1 MRNPL
6 RLPAARWQ
14 TVAVENMSTRFA
26 QHWAQEISPTA
37 FWRRTAELD
46 RQVLRGLP
54 HYAAAVDAV
63 VGDYHVEVRDAR
75 TEIDARTRRVDPA
88 VADLRSPRRT
98 VGTVLGAL
106 GIGGAFAFFFSRAD
120 FDLVAV
126 LPWSSAFLAA
136 GTVGVLM
143 ALLPVRRSAP
153 ATRGLVQR
161 SWLLAGFATAAAAA
175 PLFFITFSE
184 LPGAARTSLGVNL
197 VLAGVCCAASA
208 LVTVTWLRLG
218 TEEHSAVERQV
229 DDVSAQR
236 EAVAESAL
244 TRYRTSL
251 EELHRDLAA
260 EEREMLHGAYT
271 AAGETLVARG
281 VINTVDQVCS
291 HVPGM
296 LMLQAIAAA
305 TIRNRTVVLVPH
317 LAPPQR

>member
-1 MRNPL
+1 VPQ
-6 RLPAARWQ
+6 RWQ
-14 TVAVENMSTRFA
+14 TVAVENMWSSRFA
-26 QHWAQEISPTA
+26 QHWAQEISLAA

-54 HYAAAVDAV
+54 HHAAAVDAV
-63 VGDYHVEVRDAR
+63 VGDYHVDVRDAW
-75 TEIDARTRRVDPA
+75 TEIDARSRRVDPA

-120 FDLVAV
+120 FDMLAI
-126 LPWSSAFLAA
+126 LPWSSAFLTV

-153 ATRGLVQR
+153 ATSGLVQR

-175 PLFFITFSE
+175 PLFLLRFITFSE
-184 LPGAARTSLGVNL
+184 LPGAARTSLGVNI

-208 LVTVTWLRLG
+208 LVTVTWIRLG
-218 TEEHSAVERQV
+218 TEKHSAVERLV
-229 DDVSAQR
+229 DDVSTQR

-251 EELHRDLAA
+251 EELDRDLAA
-260 EEREMLHGAYT
+260 EEREMMRRAYT

-281 VINTVDQVCS
+281 VIDTVDQVCT

-296 LMLQAIAAA
+296 LMLQAIADA
-305 TIRNRTVVLVPH
+305 TIRNQTVVLVPQ

>member
-1 MRNPL
+1 M
-6 RLPAARWQ
+6 
-14 TVAVENMSTRFA
+14 ENTWSSRFA
-26 QHWAQEISPTA
+26 QHWTQEISPTA

-54 HYAAAVDAV
+54 GYAAAVDTV
-63 VGDYHVEVRDAR
+63 VGDFHAEVQDAR
-75 TEIDARTRRVDPA
+75 SEIDARTRRVDPA

-120 FDLVAV
+120 FDMVAV
-126 LPWSSAFLAA
+126 LPWSSAFLAV

-197 VLAGVCCAASA
+197 VLAGVCCAVSA

-218 TEEHSAVERQV
+218 TAEHSAVERQV
-229 DDVSAQR
+229 DDVSTQR

-244 TRYRTSL
+244 TRHRTSL

-260 EEREMLHGAYT
+260 EERETLYRAYT
-271 AAGETLVARG
+271 AAGENLVARG
-281 VINTVDQVCS
+281 VVDTVDQVRS

-296 LMLQAIAAA
+296 LMLQAIADA
-305 TIRNRTVVLVPH
+305 TIRSRTVVLVPQ

>member
-1 MRNPL
+1 M
-6 RLPAARWQ
+6 W
-14 TVAVENMSTRFA
+14 SSRFA

-37 FWRRTAELD
+37 FWRRTADLD

-54 HYAAAVDAV
+54 RYAAAVDTV
-63 VGDYHVEVRDAR
+63 VGDFHAEVRDAR
-75 TEIDARTRRVDPA
+75 SEIDARTRRVDPA

-120 FDLVAV
+120 FDMVAV
-126 LPWSSAFLAA
+126 LPWSSAFLAV

-197 VLAGVCCAASA
+197 VLAGVCCAVSA
-208 LVTVTWLRLG
+208 LVTVAWFRRG
-218 TEEHSAVERQV
+218 TAEHSAVERQV
-229 DDVSAQR
+229 DDVSTQR

-244 TRYRTSL
+244 TRHRTSL
-251 EELHRDLAA
+251 EELHRDLAD
-260 EEREMLHGAYT
+260 EEREMLHRAYT

-281 VINTVDQVCS
+281 VVDTVDQVRS

-296 LMLQAIAAA
+296 LMLQAIADA
-305 TIRNRTVVLVPH
+305 TIRSRTVVLVPQ
-317 LAPPQR
+317 LAPPRR

>member
-1 MRNPL
+1 M
-6 RLPAARWQ
+6 W
-14 TVAVENMSTRFA
+14 SSRFA

-54 HYAAAVDAV
+54 GYAAAVDTV
-63 VGDYHVEVRDAR
+63 VGDFHAEVQDAR
-75 TEIDARTRRVDPA
+75 SAIDARTRRVDPA

-120 FDLVAV
+120 FDLIAV
-126 LPWSSAFLAA
+126 LPWSSAFLAL

-161 SWLLAGFATAAAAA
+161 SWLLAGLAAAAAAA
-175 PLFFITFSE
+175 PLLLLRLTPFSE

-197 VLAGVCCAASA
+197 LLAGVCCVASA
-208 LVTVTWLRLG
+208 VVTVTWLRLG
-218 TEEHSAVERQV
+218 TEEHGVVERLV
-229 DDVSAQR
+229 DDVSTQR
-236 EAVAESAL
+236 EAVAEAAL

-251 EELHRDLAA
+251 EELHRDLPA
-260 EEREMLHGAYT
+260 EERETMHEAYT

-281 VINTVDQVCS
+281 VIDTVDQVRS

-296 LMLQAIAAA
+296 LMLQAIADA
-305 TIRNRTVVLVPH
+305 TIRNRTVVLVPQ